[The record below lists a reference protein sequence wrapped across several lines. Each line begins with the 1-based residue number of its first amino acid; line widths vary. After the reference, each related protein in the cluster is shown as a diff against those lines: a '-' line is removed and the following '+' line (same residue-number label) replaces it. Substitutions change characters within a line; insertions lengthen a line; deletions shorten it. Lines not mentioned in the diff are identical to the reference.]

1 MLYVNVKVMN
11 GGAMITQYRIMD
23 RWTTWQAG
31 TAVCANNIRA
41 FKTQD
46 IKNTFIENCIHIKLI
61 RHLASFSLR
70 PNSQTKLALRSKIEK

>member
-41 FKTQD
+41 FKAQD
-46 IKNTFIENCIHIKLI
+46 KKEHV
-61 RHLASFSLR
+61 H
-70 PNSQTKLALRSKIEK
+70 

>member
-46 IKNTFIENCIHIKLI
+46 KKNMFNENCIHI
-61 RHLASFSLR
+61 SSLDITLLFLLKTQY
-70 PNSQTKLALRSKIEK
+70 PNNTCFEIQDT